1 VLKAEGRPQALAP
14 TQSIQLS
21 KHHPTPPG
29 RSETADGSQRFG
41 VNFLDK
47 GYRVS
52 INVSATMTIPPEIF
66 IYVPSCMHMIL
77 NIILLGAT
85 GFNLPPEL
93 LDEAAGEEGKPDH
106 WD

>member
-1 VLKAEGRPQALAP
+1 
-14 TQSIQLS
+14 
-21 KHHPTPPG
+21 
-29 RSETADGSQRFG
+29 
-41 VNFLDK
+41 
-47 GYRVS
+47 
-52 INVSATMTIPPEIF
+52 MTIPPEIF